1 MQVVD
6 ARQDASVF
14 VVADATRPGERV
26 RLFACLVGGQVCDA
40 SLFMWPTGHTP
51 CGLHLKYGCSTQVRR
66 IFRLTDA
73 FRARHPEIAGNIEA
87 ACNWPKSKWRLAR
100 ADDHADGVWQL
111 CTGRG
116 RGRQVNKAQFF
127 KLVAKL
133 QVGESGWQRQS
144 AAA

>member
-6 ARQDASVF
+6 AKQDASVF
-14 VVADATRPGERV
+14 VVADATSPGERV
-26 RLFACLVGGQVCDA
+26 KLLACLVGGQLCDA
-40 SLFMWPTGHTP
+40 SLFSQTP
-51 CGLHLKYGCSTQVRR
+51 RGLHFKFGCSTQVRR

-73 FRARHPEIAGNIEA
+73 FRARHPEIASNIEA

-100 ADDHADGVWQL
+100 ADDHADRVWEL

-116 RGRQVNKAQFF
+116 RGRQVNKAQFL

-133 QVGESGWQRQS
+133 QVGESGWQR
-144 AAA
+144 APPLEKTNG